1 MIDMKKI
8 LYVIAAGMLAVG
20 AVSCVKSALDPLD
33 NKYPEVQQLN
43 LGSALANGGVE
54 EVDGINVFSLKADG
68 LSLQLSGKNWYLES
82 GDYVFSNELRNK
94 GVLPTSTLNGKAVTD
109 GSVTV
114 TKNGNDYAISGLV
127 WLGEEVVKVRA
138 SGVLEYEYKEIEAH
152 YTYLLAPYE
161 NRGYN
166 LTLNNLDG
174 SFAANFLLIT
184 SGEVAG
190 TYTMNADSE
199 SLKDGDAFIGID
211 LSFLGLG
218 VLGCYFD
225 VDGTRWFVR
234 EGTITVSGDESMYS
248 VDITGLVAIN
258 ALEQTYPESGIS
270 FSNAK
275 KEEPKPLVIEGYS
288 FTHSEAV
295 ADGVNEHTLL
305 LKDASGKPA
314 GRILIDT
321 APLGGVIG
329 TFEGASPADADKMG
343 KYITGFDGSAFGMGI
358 LGSYL
363 VIDGKQYLIGG
374 GTLTVSSQGGTF
386 SITLTD
392 PVVSGLNASSIELTG
407 LTLETEPEKPKED
420 VTFEVKGGTYTYVTA
435 PKADA
440 EGIIEH
446 TFSFKDAE
454 GNAVGQILI
463 WSADNTY
470 TGVWP
475 FLAAT
480 GTPAPGNFVGGME
493 LDLSAFGMGVS
504 NLGSY
509 FIKDGKTY
517 LLNGGTAIVAE
528 EDGKL
533 GVLIS
538 GVEAATGASAGS
550 EASDVTVLS
559 FSEMEA
565 YVPPVVSDA
574 FTVEGG
580 TYTISSEDK
589 ESVTEY
595 TIQFSDSE
603 GNLVAQTVLRTAK
616 GAALESGSF
625 TVAGEGE
632 QSGTYVFGL
641 DFFGMMNIGTY
652 YIKDGKTYYVTGGTL
667 NFVDFFTIYG
677 LTIENAVAA
686 DSAGNPGATSI
697 AISGMTKAE

>member
-1 MIDMKKI
+1 MKKI
-8 LYVIAAGMLAVG
+8 MNILAVAVLALSG
-20 AVSCVKSALDPLD
+20 VSCVKSALDPLE

-43 LGSALANGGVE
+43 LGAVLENGGVE
-54 EVDGINVFSLKADG
+54 DVDGFNVFTLKADG
-68 LSLQLSGKNWYLES
+68 LSIRLAGKNWYLEG
-82 GDYVFSNELRNK
+82 GDYTFSETLRSRA
-94 GVLPTSTLNGKAVTD
+94 LLSPSTVNGKPVSD
-109 GSVTV
+109 GSVSI
-114 TKNGNDYAISGLV
+114 TKNGDDYMLSGLL
-127 WLGEEVVKVRA
+127 WSGQEVMRVKA
-138 SGVLEYEYKEIEAH
+138 SGKLVYEYQEIEAN
-152 YTYLLAPYE
+152 YTYTAAPYE
-161 NRGYN
+161 GRGYN

-184 SGEVAG
+184 SGAIAG
-190 TYTMNADSE
+190 TYEMTSDSE
-199 SLKDGDAFIGID
+199 NMHDGQAFIGID

-258 ALEQTYPESGIS
+258 ALEQTYPETSIS

-275 KEEPKPLVIEGYS
+275 KEEPKPVVIEGYS

-295 ADGVNEHTLL
+295 ADGVNEHTLM

-329 TFEGASPADADKMG
+329 SFEGVSPLEADKMG
-343 KYITGFDGSAFGMGI
+343 KYLTGFDASAFGMGV

-363 VIDGKQYLIGG
+363 IIDGKQYLIGG
-374 GTLTVSSQGGTF
+374 GTLTVSSQGESF

-407 LTLETEPEKPKED
+407 LTLETEPEQPKED
-420 VTFEVKGGTYTYVTA
+420 VVFEVKGGTYTYVTA

-454 GNAVGQILI
+454 GNAAGQLLI
-463 WSADNTY
+463 WSADETY

-480 GTPAPGNFVGGME
+480 ATPAPGNFLGGME

-517 LLNGGTAIVAE
+517 LLNAGTAIVAE

-565 YVPPVVSDA
+565 YVPPVVGDT

-589 ESVTEY
+589 DSVTEY

-632 QSGTYVFGL
+632 QPGTYVFGL

-667 NFVDFFTIYG
+667 SFVDFFTIYG
-677 LTIENAVAA
+677 LTIENAVTA
-686 DSAGNPGATSI
+686 DGEGNPGATSI

>member
-1 MIDMKKI
+1 MKKI
-8 LYVIAAGMLAVG
+8 MNMIAVAMLALSG
-20 AVSCVKSALDPLD
+20 ASCVKSALDPLD

-43 LGSALANGGVE
+43 LGSVLENGGVE
-54 EVDGINVFSLKADG
+54 DVDGFNVFTLKADG
-68 LSLQLSGKNWYLES
+68 LSIQLAGKNWYLEG
-82 GDYVFSNELRNK
+82 GDYTFSETLRNRA
-94 GVLPTSTLNGKAVTD
+94 LLSPSTVNGKPVSD
-109 GSVTV
+109 GSVSI
-114 TKNGNDYAISGLV
+114 TKNGNDYLLSGLL
-127 WLGEEVVKVRA
+127 WSGQEVMRVKATGKLV
-138 SGVLEYEYKEIEAH
+138 YEYKEIEAN
-152 YTYLLAPYE
+152 YTYTTAPYE

-184 SGEVAG
+184 SGAIAG
-190 TYTMNADSE
+190 TYEMTSDSE
-199 SLKDGDAFIGID
+199 NMHDGQAFIGID
-211 LSFLGLG
+211 LSFIGLGL
-218 VLGCYFD
+218 LGCYFD

-248 VDITGLVAIN
+248 VDIAGLVAIN
-258 ALEQTYPESGIS
+258 ALEQTYPETSIS

-275 KEEPKPLVIEGYS
+275 KEEPKPVVIEGYS

-295 ADGVNEHTLL
+295 ADGVNEHTLM

-329 TFEGASPADADKMG
+329 SFEGVSPLEADKMG
-343 KYITGFDGSAFGMGI
+343 KYLTGFDASAFGMGV

-363 VIDGKQYLIGG
+363 IIDGKQYLIGG

-454 GNAVGQILI
+454 GNDAGQILI

-595 TIQFSDSE
+595 TIQFSDTE

-616 GAALESGSF
+616 GAALESGAF

-632 QSGTYVFGL
+632 QPGTYVFGL

-686 DSAGNPGATSI
+686 DSEGNPGATSI

>member
-1 MIDMKKI
+1 MKKI
-8 LYVIAAGMLAVG
+8 LNILAVAVLALSG
-20 AVSCVKSALDPLD
+20 ASCVKSALDPLD

-43 LGSALANGGVE
+43 LGSVLENGGVE
-54 EVDGINVFSLKADG
+54 DVDGFNVFTLKADG
-68 LSLQLSGKNWYLES
+68 LSIQLAGKNWYLEG
-82 GDYVFSNELRNK
+82 GDYTFSETLRNRA
-94 GVLPTSTLNGKAVTD
+94 LLSPSTVNGKPVSD
-109 GSVTV
+109 GSVSI
-114 TKNGNDYAISGLV
+114 TKNGNDYLLSGLL
-127 WLGEEVVKVRA
+127 WSGQEVMRVKATGKLV
-138 SGVLEYEYKEIEAH
+138 YEYQEIEAN
-152 YTYLLAPYE
+152 YTYTTAPYE

-184 SGEVAG
+184 SGAIAG
-190 TYTMNADSE
+190 TYEMTSDSE
-199 SLKDGDAFIGID
+199 NMHDGQAFIGID
-211 LSFLGLG
+211 LSFIGLGL
-218 VLGCYFD
+218 LGCYFD

-248 VDITGLVAIN
+248 VDIAGLVAIN
-258 ALEQTYPESGIS
+258 ALEQTYPETSIS

-275 KEEPKPLVIEGYS
+275 KEEPKPVVIEGYS

-295 ADGVNEHTLL
+295 ADGVNEHTLT

-329 TFEGASPADADKMG
+329 SFEGVSPLEADKMG
-343 KYITGFDGSAFGMGI
+343 KYLTGFDASAFGMGV

-363 VIDGKQYLIGG
+363 IIDGKQYLIGG
-374 GTLTVSSQGGTF
+374 GTLTVGSQGETF

-392 PVVSGLNASSIELTG
+392 PVVSGLNASSIEFTG
-407 LTLETEPEKPKED
+407 LTLETEPEQPKED
-420 VTFEVKGGTYTYVTA
+420 VVFEVNGGTYTYATA

-463 WSADNTY
+463 WSANETY

-517 LLNGGTAIVAE
+517 LLNAGTAIVAE

-533 GVLIS
+533 SVLIS
-538 GVEAATGASAGS
+538 AVEAATGASAGS

-565 YVPPVVSDA
+565 YVPPVAGETFS
-574 FTVEGG
+574 VEGG

-589 ESVTEY
+589 ESVTEH

-625 TVAGEGE
+625 TVAGADE
-632 QSGTYVFGL
+632 QPGTYVFGL

-652 YIKDGKTYYVTGGTL
+652 YIKDGKTYYVTDGTL

-677 LTIENAVAA
+677 LTIENAVSA
-686 DSAGNPGATSI
+686 DSEGNPGATSI

>member
-1 MIDMKKI
+1 MKKI
-8 LYVIAAGMLAVG
+8 LNILTIALLTLSG
-20 AVSCVKSALDPLD
+20 ASCVKSALDPLE
-33 NKYPEVQQLN
+33 NKYPEVQQIN
-43 LGSALANGGVE
+43 LGATLENGGIE
-54 EVDGINVFSLKADG
+54 ELDGFNIFTLKAEG
-68 LSLQLSGKNWYLES
+68 LSLRLAGKNWYPEA
-82 GDYVFSNELRNK
+82 GDYVYGTELKNRAI
-94 GVLPTSTLNGKAVTD
+94 LSPSTVNGKAITE
-109 GSVTV
+109 GSVSLS
-114 TKNGNDYAISGLV
+114 KNGNEYSISGLL
-127 WLGEEVVKVRA
+127 WMGEEVVKVRA
-138 SGVLEYEYKEIEAH
+138 SGTLVYEYQEIEAN
-152 YTYLLAPYE
+152 YTYTAAPYE
-161 NRGYN
+161 GRGYN

-184 SGEVAG
+184 SGAIAG
-190 TYTMNADSE
+190 TYEMTSDSE
-199 SLKDGDAFIGID
+199 NMHDGQAFIGID
-211 LSFLGLG
+211 LSFIGLG

-234 EGTITVSGDESMYS
+234 EGTVTVSGDESMYS
-248 VDITGLVAIN
+248 VDIAGLVAIN
-258 ALEQTYPESGIS
+258 ALEQTYPESSIS

-275 KEEPKPLVIEGYS
+275 KEEPKPMVIDGYS

-295 ADGVNEHTLL
+295 TEGVNEHTLT

-329 TFEGASPADADKMG
+329 SFEGASPLDEDKIG
-343 KYITGFDGSAFGMGI
+343 KYITGFDASAFGMGI

-374 GTLTVSSQGGTF
+374 GTLTVNSQGETF
-386 SITLTD
+386 SITITD
-392 PVVSGLNASSIELTG
+392 PVVSGLNASSIELSG
-407 LTLETEPEKPKED
+407 LKLETEPEQPKED
-420 VTFEVKGGTYTYVTA
+420 VVYEVKGGTYTYATA

-463 WSADNTY
+463 FSANETY
-470 TGVWP
+470 TGAWP

-493 LDLSAFGMGVS
+493 LDLSSIGLGVTT
-504 NLGSY
+504 LGSY

-517 LLNGGTAIVAE
+517 LLNAGNAIVAE
-528 EDGKL
+528 EGGKL
-533 GVLIS
+533 SVLIT

-580 TYTISSEDK
+580 TYTVSSEDK

-595 TIQFSDSE
+595 TIQFSDAS

-616 GAALESGSF
+616 GAALESGTF

-632 QSGTYVFGL
+632 QPGTYVFGL

-686 DSAGNPGATSI
+686 DGEGNPGATSI
-697 AISGMTKAE
+697 AISSMTKAE

>member
-1 MIDMKKI
+1 MKKI
-8 LYVIAAGMLAVG
+8 MNILAVAVLALSG
-20 AVSCVKSALDPLD
+20 ASCVKSALDPLD

-43 LGSALANGGVE
+43 LGSVLENGGVE
-54 EVDGINVFSLKADG
+54 DVDGFNVFTLKADG
-68 LSLQLSGKNWYLES
+68 LSIQLAGKNWYLEG
-82 GDYVFSNELRNK
+82 GDYTFSETLRSRA
-94 GVLPTSTLNGKAVTD
+94 LLSPSTVNGKPVSD
-109 GSVTV
+109 GSVSI
-114 TKNGNDYAISGLV
+114 TKNGDDYLLSGLL
-127 WLGEEVVKVRA
+127 WSGQEVMRVKA
-138 SGVLEYEYKEIEAH
+138 SGKLVYEYREIEAN
-152 YTYLLAPYE
+152 YTYTAAPYE
-161 NRGYN
+161 GRGYN

-184 SGEVAG
+184 SGAMAG
-190 TYTMNADSE
+190 TYEMTSDSE
-199 SLKDGDAFIGID
+199 NMHDGQAFVGID

-234 EGTITVSGDESMYS
+234 EGTVTVSGDESMYS
-248 VDITGLVAIN
+248 VDIAGLVAVN
-258 ALEQTYPESGIS
+258 ALEQTYPETSIS

-275 KEEPKPLVIEGYS
+275 KEEPKPMVIEGYS

-295 ADGVNEHTLL
+295 TDGVNEHTLM

-329 TFEGASPADADKMG
+329 TFEGVSPLEADKVG
-343 KYITGFDGSAFGMGI
+343 KYLTGFDASAFGMGV

-363 VIDGKQYLIGG
+363 LIDGKQYLIGG
-374 GTLTVSSQGGTF
+374 GTLAVSNEGETF
-386 SITLTD
+386 SIMLTD
-392 PVVSGLNASSIELTG
+392 PVVSGLNASSIEFTG
-407 LTLETEPEKPKED
+407 LKLETEPEKPQED
-420 VTFEVKGGTYTYVTA
+420 VVFEVKGGTYTYATA

-454 GNAVGQILI
+454 GNDAGQILI
-463 WSADNTY
+463 WSADDTY
-470 TGVWP
+470 TGIWP
-475 FLAAT
+475 LLAAT
-480 GTPAPGNFVGGME
+480 ATPAPGNFVGGME
-493 LDLSAFGMGVS
+493 LDLSAFGLGVS
-504 NLGSY
+504 NLGTY

-517 LLNGGTAIVAE
+517 LLNAGTAVVAE

-533 GVLIS
+533 GVLIT

-565 YVPPVVSDA
+565 YVPPVVDDA

-595 TIQFSDSE
+595 TIQFSDAS

-616 GAALESGSF
+616 GAALESGTF
-625 TVAGEGE
+625 TVAGSDE
-632 QSGTYVFGL
+632 QPGTYVFGL

-677 LTIENAVAA
+677 LTIENAVSA
-686 DSAGNPGATSI
+686 DGAGNPGATSI
-697 AISGMTKAE
+697 AISGMMKAE

>member
-1 MIDMKKI
+1 MKKI
-8 LYVIAAGMLAVG
+8 LNILTIALLTLSG
-20 AVSCVKSALDPLD
+20 ASCVKSALDPLE
-33 NKYPEVQQLN
+33 NKYPEVQQIN
-43 LGSALANGGVE
+43 LGATLENGGIE
-54 EVDGINVFSLKADG
+54 ELDGFNIFTLKAEG
-68 LSLQLSGKNWYLES
+68 LSLRIVGKNWYPEA
-82 GDYVFSNELRNK
+82 GDYVYGTELKNRAI
-94 GVLPTSTLNGKAVTD
+94 LSPSTVNGKAISE
-109 GSVTV
+109 GSVSLS
-114 TKNGNDYAISGLV
+114 KNGNEYSISGLL
-127 WLGEEVVKVRA
+127 WMGEEVVKVRA
-138 SGVLEYEYKEIEAH
+138 SGTLVYEYQEIEAN
-152 YTYLLAPYE
+152 YTYTAAPYE
-161 NRGYN
+161 GRGYN

-184 SGEVAG
+184 SGAIAG
-190 TYTMNADSE
+190 TYEMTSDSE
-199 SLKDGDAFIGID
+199 NMHDGQAFIGID
-211 LSFLGLG
+211 LSFIGLG

-234 EGTITVSGDESMYS
+234 EGTVTVSGDESMYS
-248 VDITGLVAIN
+248 VDIAGLVAIN
-258 ALEQTYPESGIS
+258 ALEQTYPESSIS

-275 KEEPKPLVIEGYS
+275 KEEPKPMVIDGYS

-295 ADGVNEHTLL
+295 TEGVNEHTLT

-329 TFEGASPADADKMG
+329 SFEGASPLDEDKIG
-343 KYITGFDGSAFGMGI
+343 KYITGFDASAFGMGI

-374 GTLTVSSQGGTF
+374 GTLTVSSQGETF
-386 SITLTD
+386 SITITD
-392 PVVSGLNASSIELTG
+392 PVVSGLNASSIELSG
-407 LTLETEPEKPKED
+407 LKLETEPEQPKED
-420 VTFEVKGGTYTYVTA
+420 VVYEVKGGTYTYATA

-463 WSADNTY
+463 FSANETY

-493 LDLSAFGMGVS
+493 LDLSSIGLGVTT
-504 NLGSY
+504 LGSY

-517 LLNGGTAIVAE
+517 LLNAGNAIVAE
-528 EDGKL
+528 EGGKL
-533 GVLIS
+533 SVLIT

-580 TYTISSEDK
+580 TYTVSSEDK

-595 TIQFSDSE
+595 TIQFSDAS

-616 GAALESGSF
+616 GAALESGTF

-632 QSGTYVFGL
+632 QPGTYVFGL

-686 DSAGNPGATSI
+686 DGEGNPGATSI
-697 AISGMTKAE
+697 AISSMTKAE

>member
-1 MIDMKKI
+1 MKKI
-8 LYVIAAGMLAVG
+8 QYILAAALLVVG
-20 AVSCVKSALDPLD
+20 AVSCVKSAVDELEG
-33 NKYPEVQQLN
+33 KYPVVEQVN
-43 LGSALANGGVE
+43 LGDVLEG
-54 EVDGINVFSLKADG
+54 DGIDVTDGFNVFRLEGQG
-68 LSLQLSGKNWYLES
+68 LSLRLTGKNWYLEP
-82 GDYVFSNELRNK
+82 GDYTFSDEIRNRA
-94 GVLPTSTLNGKAVTD
+94 LLSSSTLDGKAITD
-109 GSVTV
+109 GSISVS
-114 TKNGNDYAISGLV
+114 KNGNDYAVSGLV
-127 WLGEEVVKVRA
+127 WIGEEVAKVKA
-138 SGVLEYEYKEIEAH
+138 SGTIVYEYQEITPN
-152 YTYLLAPYE
+152 YTYTAAPYE
-161 NRGYN
+161 GRGYN

-174 SFAANFLLIT
+174 SFAANFLVIT
-184 SGEVAG
+184 SGEIAG
-190 TYTMNADSE
+190 TYEMTSDSE
-199 SLKDGDAFIGID
+199 NMHDGQAFIGID

-258 ALEQTYPESGIS
+258 MLEQTYPESSIS

-275 KEEPKPLVIEGYS
+275 KEEPKPMVIEGYS

-295 ADGVNEHTLL
+295 TEGVNEHTLT

-329 TFEGASPADADKMG
+329 TFEGASPLDADKIG
-343 KYITGFDGSAFGMGI
+343 KYITGFDGSAFGMGV

-374 GTLTVSSQGGTF
+374 GTLAVSSQGETF

-392 PVVSGLNASSIELTG
+392 PVVSGLNASSIEFTG
-407 LTLETEPEKPKED
+407 LTLEAEPEKPAED
-420 VTFEVKGGTYTYVTA
+420 VVYEVKGGTYTYTTA

-454 GNAVGQILI
+454 GNAAGQLLI
-463 WSADNTY
+463 WSADETY

-493 LDLSAFGMGVS
+493 LDLSAFGLGVS
-504 NLGSY
+504 TLGSY

-517 LLNGGTAIVAE
+517 LLNAGTAIVAE

-565 YVPPVVSDA
+565 YVPPVVGDT

-616 GAALESGSF
+616 GAALESGTF

-632 QSGTYVFGL
+632 QPGTYVFGL
-641 DFFGMMNIGTY
+641 DFFGMMNIGTF

-677 LTIENAVAA
+677 LTIENAVSA
-686 DSAGNPGATSI
+686 DSEGNPGATSI
-697 AISGMTKAE
+697 AISGMLKAE

>member
-1 MIDMKKI
+1 MKKI
-8 LYVIAAGMLAVG
+8 LNILAVLVLTLSG
-20 AVSCVKSALDPLD
+20 ASCVKSALDPLD
-33 NKYPEVQQLN
+33 NKYPEVKQVN
-43 LGSALANGGVE
+43 LGATLVNGGIE
-54 EVDGINVFSLKADG
+54 EVEGFNVFTLKAEG
-68 LSLQLSGKNWYLES
+68 LSLRLVGKNWYPES
-82 GDYVFSNELRNK
+82 GDYVYSAELKNRT
-94 GVLPTSTLNGKAVTD
+94 VISPSTVNGKAVTE
-109 GSVTV
+109 GSVTLS
-114 TKNGNDYAISGLV
+114 KNGNDYSISGLL
-127 WLGEEVVKVRA
+127 WMGEEVVKIKV
-138 SGVLEYEYKEIEAH
+138 SGKLVYEYKEIEPNFT
-152 YTYLLAPYE
+152 YTAAPYE
-161 NRGYN
+161 GRGYN

-184 SGEVAG
+184 SGAIAG

-225 VDGTRWFVR
+225 ANGARWFVR

-248 VDITGLVAIN
+248 VDIDGLVAIN
-258 ALEQTYPESGIS
+258 ALEQPYPENSIS

-275 KEEPKPLVIEGYS
+275 KEDPKPLIVEGYS

-295 ADGVNEHTLL
+295 AGGVNEHTLT
-305 LKDASGKPA
+305 LKDDSGKPA

-329 TFEGASPADADKMG
+329 TFEGVSPLETDKMG
-343 KYITGFDGSAFGMGI
+343 RYLFGFDASAFGMGV

-363 VIDGKQYLIGG
+363 VIDGKQYMIGG
-374 GTLTVSSQGGTF
+374 GTLTVSSQGETF
-386 SITLTD
+386 SIILTE
-392 PVVSGLNASSIELTG
+392 PVVSGLNVSSIEIVG
-407 LTLETEPEKPKED
+407 LKLEAEPEEPKED
-420 VTFEVKGGTYTYVTA
+420 VIFEVKGGTYTYATA
-435 PKADA
+435 PKADVV
-440 EGIIEH
+440 GIIEH

-454 GNAVGQILI
+454 GNAAGQLLI
-463 WSADNTY
+463 WSADETY

-475 FLAAT
+475 FLAAA

-493 LDLSAFGMGVS
+493 LDLSAFGMGVT

-517 LLNGGTAIVAE
+517 LLNAGTAIVAE

-538 GVEAATGASAGS
+538 GVQAATGASAGS

-565 YVPPVVSDA
+565 YVPPA
-574 FTVEGG
+574 PGETFTVEGG

-589 ESVTEY
+589 ESVTEH
-595 TIQFSDSE
+595 TIKFSDTD

-616 GAALESGSF
+616 GAAPESGTF

-632 QSGTYVFGL
+632 QVGTYVFGL
-641 DFFGMMNIGTY
+641 NFFGMMDIGTF

-686 DSAGNPGATSI
+686 DGEGNPGATSI
-697 AISGMTKAE
+697 AISGMIKAE

>member
-1 MIDMKKI
+1 MKKI
-8 LYVIAAGMLAVG
+8 LNILAVAFLALSG
-20 AVSCVKSALDPLD
+20 ASCVKSALDPLE
-33 NKYPEVQQLN
+33 NKYPEVQQVN
-43 LGSALANGGVE
+43 LGATLVNGGME
-54 EVDGINVFSLKADG
+54 EVDGFNVFTLKAEG
-68 LSLQLSGKNWYLES
+68 LSLRLVGKNWYPEA
-82 GDYVFSNELRNK
+82 GDYVYGTELKNRA
-94 GVLPTSTLNGKAVTD
+94 VLSPSTVNGKAITE
-109 GSVTV
+109 GSVTLS
-114 TKNGNDYAISGLV
+114 KNGNDYSISGLV
-127 WLGEEVVKVRA
+127 HLGEEAVKVKA
-138 SGVLEYEYKEIEAH
+138 SRTLEYEYQEIEAS
-152 YTYLLAPYE
+152 YTYTATPYE
-161 NRGYN
+161 DRGYN

-184 SGEVAG
+184 SGAIAG
-190 TYTMNADSE
+190 TYEMTSDSE
-199 SLKDGDAFIGID
+199 NMHDGQAFMGID

-218 VLGCYFD
+218 FLGCYFD

-248 VDITGLVAIN
+248 VDINGLVAIN
-258 ALEQTYPESGIS
+258 VLEQTYPETSIS

-275 KEEPKPLVIEGYS
+275 KEEPKPVLFEGYS

-295 ADGVNEHTLL
+295 ADGVNEHTLT

-314 GRILIDT
+314 GRIVIDT

-329 TFEGASPADADKMG
+329 TFEGASPLDADKLG
-343 KYITGFDGSAFGMGI
+343 KYITGFDGSAFGMGV

-363 VIDGKQYLIGG
+363 VIDGKQYLIAG
-374 GTLTVSSQGGTF
+374 GTLTVSSQGETF

-407 LTLETEPEKPKED
+407 LILEAEPEKPAED
-420 VTFEVKGGTYTYVTA
+420 VVYEVKGGTYTYVTA

-463 WSADNTY
+463 WSANETY

-504 NLGSY
+504 TLGSY

-517 LLNGGTAIVAE
+517 LLNAGTAIVAE
-528 EDGKL
+528 EGGKL

-538 GVEAATGASAGS
+538 GVQAATGASAGS

-580 TYTISSEDK
+580 TYTVSSEDK

-616 GAALESGSF
+616 GAALESGTF
-625 TVAGEGE
+625 TVAGSDE
-632 QSGTYVFGL
+632 QPGTYVFGL
-641 DFFGMMNIGTY
+641 DFFGMMNIGTF
-652 YIKDGKTYYVTGGTL
+652 YIKDGKTYYVTDGTL

-686 DSAGNPGATSI
+686 DGEGNPGATSI

>member
-1 MIDMKKI
+1 MKKI
-8 LYVIAAGMLAVG
+8 MNMIAVAMLALSG
-20 AVSCVKSALDPLD
+20 ASCVKSALDPLD

-43 LGSALANGGVE
+43 LGSVLENGGVE
-54 EVDGINVFSLKADG
+54 DVDGFNVFTLKADG
-68 LSLQLSGKNWYLES
+68 LSIQLAGKNWYLEG
-82 GDYVFSNELRNK
+82 GDYTFSETLRNRA
-94 GVLPTSTLNGKAVTD
+94 LLSPSTVNGKPVSD
-109 GSVTV
+109 GSVSI
-114 TKNGNDYAISGLV
+114 TKNGNDYLLSGLL
-127 WLGEEVVKVRA
+127 WSGQEIMRVKATGKLV
-138 SGVLEYEYKEIEAH
+138 YEYQEIEAN
-152 YTYLLAPYE
+152 YTYTTAPYE

-184 SGEVAG
+184 SGAIAG
-190 TYTMNADSE
+190 TYEMTSDSE
-199 SLKDGDAFIGID
+199 NMHDGQAFIGID
-211 LSFLGLG
+211 LSFIGLG

-248 VDITGLVAIN
+248 VDIAGLVAIN
-258 ALEQTYPESGIS
+258 ALEQTYPETSIS

-275 KEEPKPLVIEGYS
+275 KEEPKPMVIDGYS
-288 FTHSEAV
+288 FTHSESV
-295 ADGVNEHTLL
+295 TDGVNEHTLT

-329 TFEGASPADADKMG
+329 TFEGVSPLEADKVG
-343 KYITGFDGSAFGMGI
+343 KYLTGFDASAFGMGV

-363 VIDGKQYLIGG
+363 LIDGKQYLIGG
-374 GTLTVSSQGGTF
+374 GTLAVSNQGETF
-386 SITLTD
+386 SILLTD
-392 PVVSGLNASSIELTG
+392 PVVSGLNASSVEFTG
-407 LTLETEPEKPKED
+407 LKLETEPETPQED
-420 VTFEVKGGTYTYVTA
+420 VVFEVKGGTYTYATA

-446 TFSFKDAE
+446 TFSFKDAG
-454 GNAVGQILI
+454 GNDAGQILI
-463 WSADNTY
+463 WSADDTY
-470 TGVWP
+470 TGIWP
-475 FLAAT
+475 LLAAT
-480 GTPAPGNFVGGME
+480 ATPAPGNFVGGME
-493 LDLSAFGMGVS
+493 LDLSAFGLGVS
-504 NLGSY
+504 NLGTY

-517 LLNGGTAIVAE
+517 LLNAGTAIVAE

-533 GVLIS
+533 GVLIT

-565 YVPPVVSDA
+565 YVPPVVDDA

-595 TIQFSDSE
+595 TIQFSDAS

-616 GAALESGSF
+616 GAALESGTF
-625 TVAGEGE
+625 TVAGSDE
-632 QSGTYVFGL
+632 QPGTYVFGL

-677 LTIENAVAA
+677 LTIENAVSA
-686 DSAGNPGATSI
+686 DGAGNPGATSI
-697 AISGMTKAE
+697 AISGMMKAE

>member
-1 MIDMKKI
+1 MKKI
-8 LYVIAAGMLAVG
+8 MNMIAVAMLALSG
-20 AVSCVKSALDPLD
+20 ASCVKSALDPLD

-43 LGSALANGGVE
+43 LGSVLKNGGVE
-54 EVDGINVFSLKADG
+54 DVDGFNVFTLKADG
-68 LSLQLSGKNWYLES
+68 LSIQLAGKNWYLEG
-82 GDYVFSNELRNK
+82 GDYTFSETLRNRA
-94 GVLPTSTLNGKAVTD
+94 LLSPSTVNGKPVSD
-109 GSVTV
+109 GSVSI
-114 TKNGNDYAISGLV
+114 TKNGNDYLLSGLL
-127 WLGEEVVKVRA
+127 WSGQEVMRVKATGKLV
-138 SGVLEYEYKEIEAH
+138 YEYKEIEAN
-152 YTYLLAPYE
+152 YTYTTAPYE

-184 SGEVAG
+184 SGAIAG
-190 TYTMNADSE
+190 TYEMTSDSE
-199 SLKDGDAFIGID
+199 NMHDGQAFIGID
-211 LSFLGLG
+211 LSFIGLGL
-218 VLGCYFD
+218 LGCYFD
-225 VDGTRWFVR
+225 VGGTRWFVR

-248 VDITGLVAIN
+248 VDIAGLVAIN
-258 ALEQTYPESGIS
+258 ALEQTYPETSIS

-275 KEEPKPLVIEGYS
+275 KEEPKPMVIDGYS
-288 FTHSEAV
+288 FTHSESV
-295 ADGVNEHTLL
+295 TDGVNEHTLT

-329 TFEGASPADADKMG
+329 TFEGVSPLEADKVG
-343 KYITGFDGSAFGMGI
+343 KYLTGFDASAFGMGV

-363 VIDGKQYLIGG
+363 LIDGKQYLIGG
-374 GTLTVSSQGGTF
+374 GTLAVSNQGETF
-386 SITLTD
+386 SILLTD
-392 PVVSGLNASSIELTG
+392 PVVSGLNASSVEFTG
-407 LTLETEPEKPKED
+407 LKLETEPETPQED
-420 VTFEVKGGTYTYVTA
+420 VVFEVKGGTYTYATA

-454 GNAVGQILI
+454 GNDAGQILI
-463 WSADNTY
+463 WSADDTY
-470 TGVWP
+470 TGIWP
-475 FLAAT
+475 LLAAT
-480 GTPAPGNFVGGME
+480 ATPAPGNFVGGME
-493 LDLSAFGMGVS
+493 LDLSAFGLGVS
-504 NLGSY
+504 NLGTY

-517 LLNGGTAIVAE
+517 LVSAGTAVVAE

-533 GVLIS
+533 GVLITD
-538 GVEAATGASAGS
+538 VEAATGASAGS

-565 YVPPVVSDA
+565 YVPPVVDDA

-595 TIQFSDSE
+595 TIQFSDAS
-603 GNLVAQTVLRTAK
+603 GNLVVQTVLRTAK
-616 GAALESGSF
+616 GAALESGTF
-625 TVAGEGE
+625 TVAGSDE
-632 QSGTYVFGL
+632 QPGTYVFGL

-677 LTIENAVAA
+677 LTIENAVSA
-686 DSAGNPGATSI
+686 DGAGNPGATSI
-697 AISGMTKAE
+697 AISGMMKAE

>member
-1 MIDMKKI
+1 MKKI
-8 LYVIAAGMLAVG
+8 LNMLAVAFLALSG
-20 AVSCVKSALDPLD
+20 ASCVKSAVDPLE
-33 NKYPEVQQLN
+33 NKYPEVQQVN
-43 LGSALANGGVE
+43 LGATLVNGGIE
-54 EVDGINVFSLKADG
+54 EVDGFNVFTLKAEG
-68 LSLQLSGKNWYLES
+68 LSLRLVGKNWYPEA
-82 GDYVFSNELRNK
+82 GDYVY
-94 GVLPTSTLNGKAVTD
+94 GTVLKNRAVLSPSTVNGKAITE
-109 GSVTV
+109 GSVTL
-114 TKNGNDYAISGLV
+114 TKNGNDYALSGLFS
-127 WLGEEVVKVRA
+127 LGEEVVKVKA
-138 SGVLEYEYKEIEAH
+138 SGTLVYEHKEIEAS
-152 YTYLLAPYE
+152 YTYTATSYE
-161 NRGYN
+161 DRGYN

-174 SFAANFLLIT
+174 SFAANFLVIT
-184 SGEVAG
+184 SGAIAG
-190 TYTMNADSE
+190 TYEMTSDSE
-199 SLKDGDAFIGID
+199 NMHDGQAFIGID
-211 LSFLGLG
+211 LSFIGLG

-248 VDITGLVAIN
+248 VDIAGLVAIN
-258 ALEQTYPESGIS
+258 ALEQTYPESSIS

-275 KEEPKPLVIEGYS
+275 KEETKPMVIEGYS
-288 FTHSEAV
+288 FTHSETV
-295 ADGVNEHTLL
+295 ADGVNEHTLT

-329 TFEGASPADADKMG
+329 TFESASPLDADKMG

-374 GTLTVSSQGGTF
+374 GTLTVSSQGETF

-407 LTLETEPEKPKED
+407 LTLEAEPEKPAED
-420 VTFEVKGGTYTYVTA
+420 VVYEVKGGTYTYVTA

-454 GNAVGQILI
+454 GNAAGQLLI
-463 WSADNTY
+463 WSADETY

-493 LDLSAFGMGVS
+493 LDLSAFGLGVS

-517 LLNGGTAIVAE
+517 LLNAGTAIVAE

-538 GVEAATGASAGS
+538 GVQAATGASAGS

-565 YVPPVVSDA
+565 YVPPVVGETFS
-574 FTVEGG
+574 VEGG

-589 ESVTEY
+589 DSVTEH

-616 GAALESGSF
+616 GAALESGTF
-625 TVAGEGE
+625 TVAGSDE
-632 QSGTYVFGL
+632 QPGTYVFGL

-677 LTIENAVAA
+677 LTIENAVSA
-686 DSAGNPGATSI
+686 DGAGNPGATSI
-697 AISGMTKAE
+697 AISAMMKAE

>member
-1 MIDMKKI
+1 MKKI
-8 LYVIAAGMLAVG
+8 LNILTIALLTLSG
-20 AVSCVKSALDPLD
+20 ASCVKSALDPLE
-33 NKYPEVQQLN
+33 NKYPEVQQIN
-43 LGSALANGGVE
+43 LGATLENGGIE
-54 EVDGINVFSLKADG
+54 ELDGFNIFTLKAEG
-68 LSLQLSGKNWYLES
+68 LSLRIVGKNWYPEA
-82 GDYVFSNELRNK
+82 GDYVYGTELKNRAI
-94 GVLPTSTLNGKAVTD
+94 LSPSTVNGKAISE
-109 GSVTV
+109 GSVSLS
-114 TKNGNDYAISGLV
+114 KNGNEYSISGLL
-127 WLGEEVVKVRA
+127 WMGEEVVKVRA
-138 SGVLEYEYKEIEAH
+138 SGTLVYEYQEIEAN
-152 YTYLLAPYE
+152 YTYTAAPYE
-161 NRGYN
+161 GRGYN

-184 SGEVAG
+184 SGAIAG
-190 TYTMNADSE
+190 TYEMTSDSE
-199 SLKDGDAFIGID
+199 NMHDGQAFIGID
-211 LSFLGLG
+211 LSFIGLG

-234 EGTITVSGDESMYS
+234 EGTVTVSGDESMYS
-248 VDITGLVAIN
+248 VDIAGLVAIN
-258 ALEQTYPESGIS
+258 ALEQTYPESSIS

-275 KEEPKPLVIEGYS
+275 KEEPKPMVIDGYS

-295 ADGVNEHTLL
+295 TEGVNEHTLT

-329 TFEGASPADADKMG
+329 SFEGASPLDEDKIG
-343 KYITGFDGSAFGMGI
+343 KYITGFDASAFGMGI

-374 GTLTVSSQGGTF
+374 GTLTVSSQGETF
-386 SITLTD
+386 SITITD
-392 PVVSGLNASSIELTG
+392 PVVSGLNASSIELSG
-407 LTLETEPEKPKED
+407 LKLETEPEQPKED
-420 VTFEVKGGTYTYVTA
+420 VVYEVKGGTYTYATA

-454 GNAVGQILI
+454 ENAVGQILI
-463 WSADNTY
+463 FSANETY

-493 LDLSAFGMGVS
+493 LDLSSIGLGVTT
-504 NLGSY
+504 LGSY

-517 LLNGGTAIVAE
+517 LLNAGNAIVAE
-528 EDGKL
+528 EGGKL
-533 GVLIS
+533 SVLIT

-595 TIQFSDSE
+595 TIQFSDTE

-616 GAALESGSF
+616 GAALESGTF

-632 QSGTYVFGL
+632 QPGTYVFGL

-686 DSAGNPGATSI
+686 DGEGNPGATSI
-697 AISGMTKAE
+697 MISGMTKAE

>member
-1 MIDMKKI
+1 MKKI
-8 LYVIAAGMLAVG
+8 MNMIAVAMLALSG
-20 AVSCVKSALDPLD
+20 ASCVKSALDPLD

-43 LGSALANGGVE
+43 LGSVLENGGVE
-54 EVDGINVFSLKADG
+54 DVDGFNVFTLKADG
-68 LSLQLSGKNWYLES
+68 LSIQLAGKNWYLEG
-82 GDYVFSNELRNK
+82 GDYTFSETLRNRA
-94 GVLPTSTLNGKAVTD
+94 LLSPSTVNGKPVSD
-109 GSVTV
+109 GSVSI
-114 TKNGNDYAISGLV
+114 TKNGNDYLLSGLL
-127 WLGEEVVKVRA
+127 WSGQEVMRVKATGKLV
-138 SGVLEYEYKEIEAH
+138 YEYQEIEAN
-152 YTYLLAPYE
+152 YTYTTAPYE

-184 SGEVAG
+184 SGAIAG
-190 TYTMNADSE
+190 TYEMTSDSE
-199 SLKDGDAFIGID
+199 NMHDGQAFIGID
-211 LSFLGLG
+211 LSFIGLGL
-218 VLGCYFD
+218 LGCYFD

-234 EGTITVSGDESMYS
+234 EGTITVSGDDSMYS
-248 VDITGLVAIN
+248 VDIAGLVAIN
-258 ALEQTYPESGIS
+258 VLEQTYPETSIS

-275 KEEPKPLVIEGYS
+275 KEEPKPVVIEGYS
-288 FTHSEAV
+288 FTHAESV
-295 ADGVNEHTLL
+295 TDGVNEHTLT

-329 TFEGASPADADKMG
+329 TFEGVSPLEADKTG
-343 KYITGFDGSAFGMGI
+343 KYLTGFDASAFGMGV

-363 VIDGKQYLIGG
+363 LIDGKQYLIGG
-374 GTLTVSSQGGTF
+374 GTLAVSNQGETF
-386 SITLTD
+386 SILLTD
-392 PVVSGLNASSIELTG
+392 PVVSGLNASSVEFTG
-407 LTLETEPEKPKED
+407 LKLETEPETPQD
-420 VTFEVKGGTYTYVTA
+420 VVFEVKGGTYTYATA

-454 GNAVGQILI
+454 GNDAGQILI
-463 WSADNTY
+463 WSADDTY
-470 TGVWP
+470 TGIWP
-475 FLAAT
+475 LLAAT
-480 GTPAPGNFVGGME
+480 ATPAPGNFVGGME
-493 LDLSAFGMGVS
+493 LDLSAFGLGVS
-504 NLGSY
+504 NLGTY

-517 LLNGGTAIVAE
+517 LLSAGTAVVAE

-533 GVLIS
+533 GVLIT
-538 GVEAATGASAGS
+538 GVEATTGASAGS

-565 YVPPVVSDA
+565 YVPPVVDDA

-595 TIQFSDSE
+595 TIQFSDAS

-616 GAALESGSF
+616 GAALESGTF
-625 TVAGEGE
+625 TVAGSDE
-632 QSGTYVFGL
+632 QPGTYVFGL

-677 LTIENAVAA
+677 LTIENAVSA
-686 DSAGNPGATSI
+686 DGAGNPGATSI
-697 AISGMTKAE
+697 AISGMMKAE

>member
-1 MIDMKKI
+1 MKKI
-8 LYVIAAGMLAVG
+8 LNILTIALLTLSG
-20 AVSCVKSALDPLD
+20 ASCVKSALDPLE
-33 NKYPEVQQLN
+33 NKYPEVQQIN
-43 LGSALANGGVE
+43 LGATLENGGIE
-54 EVDGINVFSLKADG
+54 ELDGFNIFTLKAEG
-68 LSLQLSGKNWYLES
+68 LSLRLAGKNWYPEA
-82 GDYVFSNELRNK
+82 GDYVYGTELKNRAI
-94 GVLPTSTLNGKAVTD
+94 LSPSTVNGKAITE
-109 GSVTV
+109 GSVSLS
-114 TKNGNDYAISGLV
+114 KNGNEYSISGLL
-127 WLGEEVVKVRA
+127 WMGEEVVKVRA
-138 SGVLEYEYKEIEAH
+138 SGILVYEYQEIEAN
-152 YTYLLAPYE
+152 YTYTAAPYE
-161 NRGYN
+161 GRGYN

-184 SGEVAG
+184 SGAMAG
-190 TYTMNADSE
+190 TYEMTSDSE
-199 SLKDGDAFIGID
+199 NMHDGQAFIGID
-211 LSFLGLG
+211 LSFIGLG

-234 EGTITVSGDESMYS
+234 EGTVTVSGDESMYS
-248 VDITGLVAIN
+248 VDIAGLVAIN
-258 ALEQTYPESGIS
+258 ALEQTYPESSIS

-275 KEEPKPLVIEGYS
+275 KEEPKPMVIDGYS

-295 ADGVNEHTLL
+295 TEGVNEHTLT

-329 TFEGASPADADKMG
+329 SFEGASPLDEDKIG
-343 KYITGFDGSAFGMGI
+343 KYITGFDASAFGMGI

-374 GTLTVSSQGGTF
+374 GTLTVSSQGETF
-386 SITLTD
+386 SITITD
-392 PVVSGLNASSIELTG
+392 PVVSGLNASSIELSG
-407 LTLETEPEKPKED
+407 LKLETEPEQPKED
-420 VTFEVKGGTYTYVTA
+420 VVYEVKGGTYTYATA

-463 WSADNTY
+463 FSANEIY
-470 TGVWP
+470 TGAWP

-493 LDLSAFGMGVS
+493 LDLSSIGLGVTT
-504 NLGSY
+504 LGSY

-517 LLNGGTAIVAE
+517 LLNAGTAIVAE

-533 GVLIS
+533 GVLIT

-580 TYTISSEDK
+580 TYTVSSEDK

-595 TIQFSDSE
+595 TIQFSDAS

-616 GAALESGSF
+616 GAALESGTF

-632 QSGTYVFGL
+632 QPGTYVFGL

-677 LTIENAVAA
+677 LTIENAVSA
-686 DSAGNPGATSI
+686 DGEGNPGATSI
-697 AISGMTKAE
+697 AISSMTKAE

>member
-1 MIDMKKI
+1 MKKI
-8 LYVIAAGMLAVG
+8 MNMIAVAMLALSG
-20 AVSCVKSALDPLD
+20 ASCVKSALDPLD

-43 LGSALANGGVE
+43 LGSVLENGGVE
-54 EVDGINVFSLKADG
+54 DVDGFNVFTLKADG
-68 LSLQLSGKNWYLES
+68 LSIQLAGKNWYLEG
-82 GDYVFSNELRNK
+82 GDYTFSETLRNRA
-94 GVLPTSTLNGKAVTD
+94 LLSPSTVNGKPVSD
-109 GSVTV
+109 GSVSI
-114 TKNGNDYAISGLV
+114 TKNGNDYLLSGLL
-127 WLGEEVVKVRA
+127 WSGQEVMRVKATGKLV
-138 SGVLEYEYKEIEAH
+138 YEYQEIEAN
-152 YTYLLAPYE
+152 YTYTTAPYE

-184 SGEVAG
+184 SGAIAG
-190 TYTMNADSE
+190 TYEMTSDSE
-199 SLKDGDAFIGID
+199 NMHDGQAFIGID
-211 LSFLGLG
+211 LSFIGLGL
-218 VLGCYFD
+218 LGCYFD

-248 VDITGLVAIN
+248 VDIAGLVAIN
-258 ALEQTYPESGIS
+258 ALEQTYPETSIS

-275 KEEPKPLVIEGYS
+275 KEEPKPMVIDGYS
-288 FTHSEAV
+288 FTHSESV
-295 ADGVNEHTLL
+295 TDGVNEHTLT

-329 TFEGASPADADKMG
+329 TFEGVSPLEADKVG
-343 KYITGFDGSAFGMGI
+343 KYLTGFDASAFGMGV

-363 VIDGKQYLIGG
+363 LIDGKQYLIGG
-374 GTLTVSSQGGTF
+374 GTLAVSNQGETF
-386 SITLTD
+386 SILLTD
-392 PVVSGLNASSIELTG
+392 PVVSGLNASSVEFTG
-407 LTLETEPEKPKED
+407 LKLETEPETPQED
-420 VTFEVKGGTYTYVTA
+420 VVFEVKGGTYTYATA

-454 GNAVGQILI
+454 GNDAGQILI
-463 WSADNTY
+463 WSADDTY
-470 TGVWP
+470 TGIWP
-475 FLAAT
+475 LLAAT
-480 GTPAPGNFVGGME
+480 ATPAPGNFVGGME
-493 LDLSAFGMGVS
+493 LDLSAFGLGVS
-504 NLGSY
+504 NLGTY

-517 LLNGGTAIVAE
+517 LLSAGTAVVAE

-533 GVLIS
+533 GVLIT

-565 YVPPVVSDA
+565 YVPPVVDDA

-595 TIQFSDSE
+595 TIQFSDAS

-616 GAALESGSF
+616 GAALESGTF
-625 TVAGEGE
+625 TVAGSDE
-632 QSGTYVFGL
+632 QPGTYVFGL

-677 LTIENAVAA
+677 LTIENAVSA
-686 DSAGNPGATSI
+686 DGAGNPGATSI
-697 AISGMTKAE
+697 AISGMMKAE

>member
-1 MIDMKKI
+1 MKKI
-8 LYVIAAGMLAVG
+8 LNILAVAFLALSG
-20 AVSCVKSALDPLD
+20 ASCVKSALDPLE
-33 NKYPEVQQLN
+33 NKYPEVQQVN
-43 LGSALANGGVE
+43 LGATLVNGGME
-54 EVDGINVFSLKADG
+54 EVDGFNVFTLKAEG
-68 LSLQLSGKNWYLES
+68 LSLRLVGKNWYPEA
-82 GDYVFSNELRNK
+82 GDYVYGTELKNRA
-94 GVLPTSTLNGKAVTD
+94 VLSPSTVNGKAITE
-109 GSVTV
+109 GSVTLS
-114 TKNGNDYAISGLV
+114 KNGNDYSISGLV
-127 WLGEEVVKVRA
+127 HLGEEAVKVKA
-138 SGVLEYEYKEIEAH
+138 SRTLEYEYQEIEAS
-152 YTYLLAPYE
+152 YTYTATPYE
-161 NRGYN
+161 DRGYN

-184 SGEVAG
+184 SGAIAG
-190 TYTMNADSE
+190 TYEMTSDSE
-199 SLKDGDAFIGID
+199 NMHDGQAFMGID

-218 VLGCYFD
+218 FLGCYFD

-248 VDITGLVAIN
+248 VDIDGLVAIN
-258 ALEQTYPESGIS
+258 VLEQTYPETSIS

-275 KEEPKPLVIEGYS
+275 KEEPKPVLFEGYS

-295 ADGVNEHTLL
+295 ADGVNEHTLT

-314 GRILIDT
+314 GRIVIDT

-329 TFEGASPADADKMG
+329 TFEGASPLDADKLG
-343 KYITGFDGSAFGMGI
+343 KYITGFDGSAFGMGV

-363 VIDGKQYLIGG
+363 VIDGKQYLIAG
-374 GTLTVSSQGGTF
+374 GTLTVSSQGETF

-407 LTLETEPEKPKED
+407 LILEAEPEKPAED
-420 VTFEVKGGTYTYVTA
+420 VVYEVKGGTYTYVTA

-463 WSADNTY
+463 WSANETY

-504 NLGSY
+504 TLGSY

-517 LLNGGTAIVAE
+517 LLNAGTAIVAE
-528 EDGKL
+528 EGGKL

-538 GVEAATGASAGS
+538 GVQAATGASAGS

-580 TYTISSEDK
+580 TYTVSSEDK

-616 GAALESGSF
+616 GAALESGTF
-625 TVAGEGE
+625 TVAGSDE
-632 QSGTYVFGL
+632 QPGTYVFGL
-641 DFFGMMNIGTY
+641 DFFGMMNIGTF
-652 YIKDGKTYYVTGGTL
+652 YIKDGKTYYVTDGTL

-686 DSAGNPGATSI
+686 DGEGNPGATSI

>member
-1 MIDMKKI
+1 MKKI
-8 LYVIAAGMLAVG
+8 LNMLAVAFLALSG
-20 AVSCVKSALDPLD
+20 ASCVKSALDPLE
-33 NKYPEVQQLN
+33 NKYPEVQQVN
-43 LGSALANGGVE
+43 LGATLVNGGME
-54 EVDGINVFSLKADG
+54 EVDGFNVFTLKAEG
-68 LSLQLSGKNWYLES
+68 LSLRLVGKNWYPEA
-82 GDYVFSNELRNK
+82 GDYVYGTELKNRAI
-94 GVLPTSTLNGKAVTD
+94 LSPSTVNGKAITE
-109 GSVTV
+109 GSVTL
-114 TKNGNDYAISGLV
+114 TKNGNDYALSGLV
-127 WLGEEVVKVRA
+127 SLGEEAVKVKA
-138 SGVLEYEYKEIEAH
+138 SGTLVYEYQEIEAS
-152 YTYLLAPYE
+152 YTYTATSYE
-161 NRGYN
+161 DRGYN

-184 SGEVAG
+184 SGAIAG
-190 TYTMNADSE
+190 TYEMTSDSE
-199 SLKDGDAFIGID
+199 NMHDGQAFIGMD

-225 VDGTRWFVR
+225 VAGTRWFVR

-258 ALEQTYPESGIS
+258 ALEQTYPETSIS

-275 KEEPKPLVIEGYS
+275 KEEPKPVVIEGYS
-288 FTHSEAV
+288 FTHSEAA
-295 ADGVNEHTLL
+295 ADGVNEHTLN

-329 TFEGASPADADKMG
+329 TFESASPLDADKMG
-343 KYITGFDGSAFGMGI
+343 KYITGFDGSAFGMGV

-363 VIDGKQYLIGG
+363 VIDGKQYLIAG
-374 GTLTVSSQGGTF
+374 GTLTVSSQGETF
-386 SITLTD
+386 SITLAD

-407 LTLETEPEKPKED
+407 LTLEVEPEKPAED
-420 VTFEVKGGTYTYVTA
+420 VVYEVKGGTYTYVTA
-435 PKADA
+435 PKSDA

-463 WSADNTY
+463 FSANETY
-470 TGVWP
+470 TGAWP

-504 NLGSY
+504 TLGSY

-517 LLNGGTAIVAE
+517 LLNAGTAIVAE
-528 EDGKL
+528 EGGKL

-538 GVEAATGASAGS
+538 GVQAATGASAGS

-574 FTVEGG
+574 VTVEGG
-580 TYTISSEDK
+580 TYTVSSEDK

-595 TIQFSDSE
+595 TIQFSDTE

-616 GAALESGSF
+616 GAALESGAF
-625 TVAGEGE
+625 TVAEEGE
-632 QSGTYVFGL
+632 QPGTYVFGL

-667 NFVDFFTIYG
+667 NFVDLFTIYG

-686 DSAGNPGATSI
+686 DGEGNPGAASI

>member
-1 MIDMKKI
+1 MKKI
-8 LYVIAAGMLAVG
+8 MNMVAVVVLALSG
-20 AVSCVKSALDPLD
+20 ASCVKSALDPLD

-43 LGSALANGGVE
+43 LGSVLENGGVE
-54 EVDGINVFSLKADG
+54 DVDGFNVFTLKADG
-68 LSLQLSGKNWYLES
+68 LSIQLAGKNWYLEG
-82 GDYVFSNELRNK
+82 GDYTFSETLRNRA
-94 GVLPTSTLNGKAVTD
+94 LLSPSTVNGKPVSD
-109 GSVTV
+109 GSVSI
-114 TKNGNDYAISGLV
+114 TKNGNDYLLSGLL
-127 WLGEEVVKVRA
+127 WSGQEVMRVKATGKLV
-138 SGVLEYEYKEIEAH
+138 YEYQEIEAN
-152 YTYLLAPYE
+152 YTYTTAPYE

-184 SGEVAG
+184 SGAIAG
-190 TYTMNADSE
+190 TYEMTSDSE
-199 SLKDGDAFIGID
+199 NMHDGQAFIGID
-211 LSFLGLG
+211 LSFIGLG

-248 VDITGLVAIN
+248 VEIAGLVAIN
-258 ALEQTYPESGIS
+258 ALEQTYPETSIS

-275 KEEPKPLVIEGYS
+275 KEEPKPVVIEGYS
-288 FTHSEAV
+288 FTHAESV
-295 ADGVNEHTLL
+295 TDGVNEHTLT

-329 TFEGASPADADKMG
+329 TFEGVSPLEADKVG
-343 KYITGFDGSAFGMGI
+343 KYLTGFDASAFGMGV

-363 VIDGKQYLIGG
+363 LIDGKQYLIGG
-374 GTLTVSSQGGTF
+374 GTLAVSNQGETF
-386 SITLTD
+386 SIILTD
-392 PVVSGLNASSIELTG
+392 PVVSGLNASSVEFTG
-407 LTLETEPEKPKED
+407 LKLETEPEKPQED
-420 VTFEVKGGTYTYVTA
+420 VVFEVKGGTYTYATA

-454 GNAVGQILI
+454 GNDAGQILI
-463 WSADNTY
+463 WSADDTY
-470 TGVWP
+470 TGIWP
-475 FLAAT
+475 LLAAT
-480 GTPAPGNFVGGME
+480 ATPAPGNFVGGME
-493 LDLSAFGMGVS
+493 LDLSAFGLGVS
-504 NLGSY
+504 NLGTY

-517 LLNGGTAIVAE
+517 LLNAGTAIVAE

-533 GVLIS
+533 GVLIT

-550 EASDVTVLS
+550 EASDVTVVS

-580 TYTISSEDK
+580 TYTISSADK

-632 QSGTYVFGL
+632 QPGTYVFGL
-641 DFFGMMNIGTY
+641 DFFGMMDIGTY

-677 LTIENAVAA
+677 LTIENAVSA
-686 DSAGNPGATSI
+686 DGAGNPGATSI
-697 AISGMTKAE
+697 AISGMMKAE

>member
-1 MIDMKKI
+1 MKKI
-8 LYVIAAGMLAVG
+8 LNMLTVAFLALSG
-20 AVSCVKSALDPLD
+20 ASCVKSALDPLE

-43 LGSALANGGVE
+43 LGTTLENGGVE
-54 EVDGINVFSLKADG
+54 EVEGFNIFTLKAEG
-68 LSLQLSGKNWYLES
+68 LSLRLVGKNWYLEP
-82 GDYVFSNELRNK
+82 GDYTFSNEIRNRA
-94 GVLPTSTLNGKAVTD
+94 VLSSSTVEGKAITD
-109 GSVTV
+109 GSISVS
-114 TKNGNDYAISGLV
+114 KNGDTYAISGLV
-127 WLGEEVVKVRA
+127 WLGEEVAKVKA
-138 SGVLEYEYKEIEAH
+138 SGTIVYEYQEITPNYS
-152 YTYLLAPYE
+152 YTAAPYE
-161 NRGYN
+161 GRGYN

-184 SGEVAG
+184 SGAIAG
-190 TYTMNADSE
+190 TYEMTSDSE
-199 SLKDGDAFIGID
+199 NMRDGQAFIGID

-258 ALEQTYPESGIS
+258 VLEQTYPESSIS

-275 KEEPKPLVIEGYS
+275 KEEPRPMVIDGYS
-288 FTHSEAV
+288 FTHSESV
-295 ADGVNEHTLL
+295 TDGVNEHTLM

-329 TFEGASPADADKMG
+329 TFEGVSPLEVDKVG
-343 KYITGFDGSAFGMGI
+343 KYLTGFDASAFGMGV

-374 GTLTVSSQGGTF
+374 GILTVSSQGETF

-392 PVVSGLNASSIELTG
+392 PVVGGLNASSIEFTG
-407 LTLETEPEKPKED
+407 LTLEAEPEKPAED
-420 VTFEVKGGTYTYVTA
+420 VVYEVKGGTYTYTTA

-446 TFSFKDAE
+446 TFSFKDTD
-454 GNAVGQILI
+454 GNAVGQLLI
-463 WSADNTY
+463 WSADATY

-517 LLNGGTAIVAE
+517 LLNAGTAVVAE

-565 YVPPVVSDA
+565 YVPPVVGDT

-580 TYTISSEDK
+580 TYTITSEDK

-595 TIQFSDSE
+595 TIQFSDTE

-616 GAALESGSF
+616 GAALESGTF
-625 TVAGEGE
+625 TVAGADE
-632 QSGTYVFGL
+632 QPGTYVFGL
-641 DFFGMMNIGTY
+641 DFFGMMNIGTF
-652 YIKDGKTYYVTGGTL
+652 YIKDGKTYYVTDGTL
-667 NFVDFFTIYG
+667 DFVDFFTIYG
-677 LTIENAVAA
+677 LTIENAVSA
-686 DSAGNPGATSI
+686 DGEGNPGATSI
-697 AISGMTKAE
+697 AISGMLKAE

>member
-1 MIDMKKI
+1 MKKI
-8 LYVIAAGMLAVG
+8 LNILAV
-20 AVSCVKSALDPLD
+20 AVLALSGISCVKSALDPLE
-33 NKYPEVQQLN
+33 NKYPEVQQVN
-43 LGSALANGGVE
+43 LGATLVNGGIE
-54 EVDGINVFSLKADG
+54 EVDGFNVFTLKAED
-68 LSLQLSGKNWYLES
+68 LSLRIVGKNWYPEA
-82 GDYVFSNELRNK
+82 GDYVYGAELKNRAI
-94 GVLPTSTLNGKAVTD
+94 VSPSTVNGKAITE
-109 GSVTV
+109 GSITL
-114 TKNGNDYAISGLV
+114 TKNGNDYALSGLV
-127 WLGEEVVKVRA
+127 YLGEEAVKVKA
-138 SGVLEYEYKEIEAH
+138 SGTLEYEYQEIQAS
-152 YTYLLAPYE
+152 YTYTATPYE
-161 NRGYN
+161 DRGYN

-174 SFAANFLLIT
+174 TFAANFLLIT

-199 SLKDGDAFIGID
+199 TLKDGDAYIGID

-218 VLGCYFD
+218 VLGSYFD

-234 EGTITVSGDESMYS
+234 EGTVTVSGDESMYS

-258 ALEQTYPESGIS
+258 VLEQTYPESGIS

-275 KEEPKPLVIEGYS
+275 KEEPKPMVIDGYS

-295 ADGVNEHTLL
+295 ADGVNEHTLN

-329 TFEGASPADADKMG
+329 TFEGVSPLEADKVG
-343 KYITGFDGSAFGMGI
+343 KYLTGFDASAFGMGI

-374 GTLTVSSQGGTF
+374 GTLTVSSQGETF

-392 PVVSGLNASSIELTG
+392 PVVSGLNASSIEFTG
-407 LTLETEPEKPKED
+407 LTLETEPEQPKED
-420 VTFEVKGGTYTYVTA
+420 VVFEVKGGTYTYATA

-463 WSADNTY
+463 WSANETY
-470 TGVWP
+470 TGAWP

-480 GTPAPGNFVGGME
+480 GTPAPGNFVGGLE

-517 LLNGGTAIVAE
+517 LLNAGTAIVAE

-533 GVLIS
+533 SVLIS

-559 FSEMEA
+559 FSDMEA
-565 YVPPVVSDA
+565 YVPPVAGETFS
-574 FTVEGG
+574 VEGG
-580 TYTISSEDK
+580 TYTITSEDK
-589 ESVTEY
+589 ESVTEH

-625 TVAGEGE
+625 TVAGADE
-632 QSGTYVFGL
+632 QPGTYVFGL

-652 YIKDGKTYYVTGGTL
+652 YIKDGKTYYVTDGTL

-677 LTIENAVAA
+677 LTIENAVSA
-686 DSAGNPGATSI
+686 DGEGNPGATSI
-697 AISGMTKAE
+697 SISGMTKAE

>member
-1 MIDMKKI
+1 MKKI
-8 LYVIAAGMLAVG
+8 MNMIAVAMLALSG
-20 AVSCVKSALDPLD
+20 ASCVKSALDPLD

-43 LGSALANGGVE
+43 LGSVLENGGVE
-54 EVDGINVFSLKADG
+54 DVDGFNVFTLKADG
-68 LSLQLSGKNWYLES
+68 LSIQLAGKNWYLEG
-82 GDYVFSNELRNK
+82 GDYTFSETLRNRA
-94 GVLPTSTLNGKAVTD
+94 LLSPSTVNGKPVSD
-109 GSVTV
+109 GSVSI
-114 TKNGNDYAISGLV
+114 TKNGNDYLLSGLL
-127 WLGEEVVKVRA
+127 WSGQEVMRVKATGKLV
-138 SGVLEYEYKEIEAH
+138 YEYQEIEAN
-152 YTYLLAPYE
+152 YTYTTAPYE

-184 SGEVAG
+184 SGAIAG
-190 TYTMNADSE
+190 TYEMTSDSE
-199 SLKDGDAFIGID
+199 NMHDGQAFIGID
-211 LSFLGLG
+211 LSFIGLGL
-218 VLGCYFD
+218 LGCYFD

-234 EGTITVSGDESMYS
+234 EGTITVSGDDSMYS
-248 VDITGLVAIN
+248 VDIAGLVAIN
-258 ALEQTYPESGIS
+258 VLEQTYPETSIS

-275 KEEPKPLVIEGYS
+275 KEEPKPVVIEGYS
-288 FTHSEAV
+288 FTHAESV
-295 ADGVNEHTLL
+295 TDGVNEHTLT

-329 TFEGASPADADKMG
+329 TFEGVSPLEADKTG
-343 KYITGFDGSAFGMGI
+343 KYLTGFDASAFGMGV

-363 VIDGKQYLIGG
+363 LIDGKQYLIGG
-374 GTLTVSSQGGTF
+374 GTLAVSNEGETF
-386 SITLTD
+386 SIMLTD
-392 PVVSGLNASSIELTG
+392 PVVSGLNASSIEFTG
-407 LTLETEPEKPKED
+407 LKLETEPEKPQED
-420 VTFEVKGGTYTYVTA
+420 VVFEVKGGTYTYATA

-454 GNAVGQILI
+454 GNDAGQILI
-463 WSADNTY
+463 WSADDTY
-470 TGVWP
+470 TGIWP
-475 FLAAT
+475 LLAAT
-480 GTPAPGNFVGGME
+480 ATPAPGNFVGGME
-493 LDLSAFGMGVS
+493 LDLSAFGLGVS
-504 NLGSY
+504 NLGTY

-517 LLNGGTAIVAE
+517 LLSAGTAVVAE

-533 GVLIS
+533 GVLIT

-565 YVPPVVSDA
+565 YVPPVVDDA

-595 TIQFSDSE
+595 TIQFSDAS

-616 GAALESGSF
+616 GAALESGTF
-625 TVAGEGE
+625 TVAGSDE
-632 QSGTYVFGL
+632 QPGTYVFGL

-677 LTIENAVAA
+677 LTIENAVSA
-686 DSAGNPGATSI
+686 DGAGNPGATSI
-697 AISGMTKAE
+697 AISGMTKA